1 MITMTTRRIR
11 RSVRPAAAPAPAQ
24 PAAPQCLHPS
34 CHAHNSHQTAQRA
47 AGQVPPMPAT
57 QPLIPAAPRRPWW
70 KKITKNMV
78 IAGLVVIII
87 GLAGSLND
95 DDHKIADLQQQVR
108 HAKSTKGDAT
118 HELDYVIKL
127 CKQIAAK
134 GDYAQCVT
142 ETLAQK
148 H

>member
-1 MITMTTRRIR
+1 MITMTARRTRRT
-11 RSVRPAAAPAPAQ
+11 VRPAAPAQ
-24 PAAPQCLHPS
+24 PAAPQCLHPGH
-34 CHAHNSHQTAQRA
+34 HAHAAHQTAQRV
-47 AGQVPPMPAT
+47 AGLVPPMPAT
-57 QPLIPAAPRRPWW
+57 APATPRRPWW